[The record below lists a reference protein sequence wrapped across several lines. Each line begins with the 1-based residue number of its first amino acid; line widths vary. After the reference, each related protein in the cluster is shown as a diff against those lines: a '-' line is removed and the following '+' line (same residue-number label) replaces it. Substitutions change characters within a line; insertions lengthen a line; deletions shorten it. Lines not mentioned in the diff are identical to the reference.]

1 MKRLLPAAGCTP
13 ASLPGFCATRSVTAN
28 YRGQAQA
35 VRRIGKVTDKQATT
49 SGETTM
55 KTRILF
61 AVTLLAL
68 TAAPA
73 MAQDAFPSHPITM
86 IVPFPPGGVAD
97 ITGRPTAAAMEKI
110 LKQPVAIVNRPGA
123 GGAVG
128 NAAVANAK
136 PDGYTILMALSSISV
151 IPAADELF
159 NRKPAY
165 ALDQFA
171 PIALI
176 SADPT
181 ILVVHPSLPVK
192 SLKDLVAL
200 AKSKPG
206 QMSFSSSGVYGALHM
221 PMEMFL
227 HAAKLKMRH
236 VPTTGGGP
244 AITAVLGGHVEM
256 TAGGPAA
263 ISAHVRAG
271 KLRPIVSWGASR
283 HPAFPDVP
291 TFKELGYKDVEYYI
305 WAGMFAPKATPEP
318 VMKVLRDAARKAV
331 EAQDFKAMMT
341 KLDSPIQYMDA
352 PEFNKYWQAD
362 ATRLAALVKIVG
374 KGETKK

>member
-1 MKRLLPAAGCTP
+1 MKA
-13 ASLPGFCATRSVTAN
+13 
-28 YRGQAQA
+28 
-35 VRRIGKVTDKQATT
+35 KVLGVA
-49 SGETTM
+49 
-55 KTRILF
+55 
-61 AVTLLAL
+61 LLAL
-68 TAAPA
+68 AWVPA
-73 MAQDAFPSHPITM
+73 MAQEAFPSRALSV

-97 ITGRPTAAAMEKI
+97 TTARPTAATLEKY
-110 LKQPVAIVNRPGA
+110 LKQSVAVVNRPGA

-136 PDGYTILMALSSISV
+136 PDGYTIGMVLSSISV

-165 ALDQFA
+165 GLDQFS

-181 ILVVHPSLPVK
+181 ILVVHPSLPVNN
-192 SLKDLVAL
+192 LKELLAL

-227 HAAKLKMRH
+227 HATKLKMRH

-244 AITAVLGGHVEM
+244 AITALLGGHVEL

-263 ISAHVRAG
+263 ISGHVKAG
-271 KLRPIVSWGASR
+271 KLRPIVSWGATR
-283 HPAFPDVP
+283 HSAYPDVP
-291 TFKELGYKDVEYYI
+291 TFKELGYKDVEYFI
-305 WAGMFAPKATPEP
+305 WAGLVAPKGVPDA
-318 VMKVLRDAARKAV
+318 VMKTLRDAARRTA
-331 EAQDFKAMMT
+331 EDPEFKGMMG
-341 KLDSPIQYMDA
+341 KVNSPVQYMDA
-352 PEFNKYWQAD
+352 PEFQKYWDAD
-362 ATRLAALVKIVG
+362 AKRLAALVKIVG
-374 KGETKK
+374 KVEAKK